1 MSHQEKWDG
10 SGYPEALKGDAIPI
24 SARLMALADVYDAL
38 ISRRVYKEG
47 MPHDKAVDIIVEGRN
62 SHFDPDVVDAYL
74 VIQDQFKAI
83 AARFVDS
90 DIDLKKKAEDLAL
103 FQPGKPA

>member
-1 MSHQEKWDG
+1 
-10 SGYPEALKGDAIPI
+10 
-24 SARLMALADVYDAL
+24 
-38 ISRRVYKEG
+38 
-47 MPHDKAVDIIVEGRN
+47 VEGRN

>member
-1 MSHQEKWDG
+1 
-10 SGYPEALKGDAIPI
+10 
-24 SARLMALADVYDAL
+24 MALADVYDAL

-62 SHFDPDVVDAYL
+62 SHFAPDVVDAYL
-74 VIQDQFKAI
+74 VIQDQFKAN

-90 DIDLKKKAEDLAL
+90 DTDLKKKAEDLAL